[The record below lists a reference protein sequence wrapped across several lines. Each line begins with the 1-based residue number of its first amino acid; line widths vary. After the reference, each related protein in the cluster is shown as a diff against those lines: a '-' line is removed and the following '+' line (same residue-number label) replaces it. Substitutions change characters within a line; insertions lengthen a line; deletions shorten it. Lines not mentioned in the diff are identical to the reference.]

1 MLIKRWRAA
10 IGVGGDWL
18 GRTGGCAQV
27 GNQQLTCLAD
37 AGRVGRTSQELPLF
51 LPAVLIA
58 V

>member
-10 IGVGGDWL
+10 IGVGEDWL
-18 GRTGGCAQV
+18 GRTGGCAPV

-37 AGRVGRTSQELPLF
+37 AGRVGRMSQELLLF
-51 LPAVLIA
+51 LPTALIA